1 MWGKKTLVYGAGDE
15 KIGTDDDGFSL
26 YRISGK
32 LKHARH
38 EFRIK
43 QPDPEGAHP
52 HSTNRSRA

>member
-15 KIGTDDDGFSL
+15 EIGTDDDGFSL

-43 QPDPEGAHP
+43 QPDLRRGIF
-52 HSTNRSRA
+52 TLN